1 MNTCTTPVQ
10 TGPDFRCF
18 VCDAPAHG
26 GHFWL
31 TCGSPLDVYGEYIFY
46 LRLPCRCN
54 HRVARLGNLI
64 TPLEF
69 VILPDF
75 WEQIAANKALVE
87 QALIL
92 LSQAV
97 ED

>member
-1 MNTCTTPVQ
+1 MNTCIIPVQ

-18 VCDAPAHG
+18 SCGAPAHG

-31 TCGSPLDVYGEYIFY
+31 PCGSPLDLYAEYIYY
-46 LRLPCRCN
+46 LRCPCGHH

-69 VILPDF
+69 VILDDF
-75 WEQIAANKALVE
+75 WEQIAANKAAIEHALV
-87 QALIL
+87 L
-92 LSQAV
+92 LVNA
-97 ED
+97 